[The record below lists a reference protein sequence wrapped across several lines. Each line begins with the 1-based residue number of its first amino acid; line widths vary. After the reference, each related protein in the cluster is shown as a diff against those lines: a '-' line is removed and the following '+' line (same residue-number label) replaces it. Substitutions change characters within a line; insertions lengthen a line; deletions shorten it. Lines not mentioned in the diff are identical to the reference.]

1 MKSHDAT
8 EVSILLF
15 KVLAIINASCFSS
28 SSGHHWVKIDVSY
41 REHSEM
47 TMISKEQVKILKGE
61 NVFMSMQIAEV

>member
-1 MKSHDAT
+1 MQV
-8 EVSILLF
+8 VSP
-15 KVLAIINASCFSS
+15 S
-28 SSGHHWVKIDVSY
+28 SSGYHWVKTDVSY